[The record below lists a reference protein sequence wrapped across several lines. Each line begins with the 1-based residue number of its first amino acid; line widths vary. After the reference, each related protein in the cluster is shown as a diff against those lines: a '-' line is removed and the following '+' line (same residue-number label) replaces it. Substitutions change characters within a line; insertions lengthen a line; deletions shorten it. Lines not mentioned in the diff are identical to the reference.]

1 MKNLSKKNLKNV
13 LMALFTGLVF
23 CIVFIGCSKDKNNGE
38 PSGNADEAAAARV
51 VGTYKGTIDATNA
64 NAQYFDAI
72 IIITKE
78 SGNRVKITAK
88 PGEAY
93 SGMTPKIIPIQGI
106 LESDDATSEGPQG
119 ILIYQAQEK
128 TLKFLSKATSAEDA
142 TYSFEG
148 TKQ

>member
-1 MKNLSKKNLKNV
+1 
-13 LMALFTGLVF
+13 MALFTGLVF
-23 CIVFIGCSKDKNNGE
+23 SIAFIGCSKDKNNDK
-38 PSGNADEAAAARV
+38 PSGNSDEAAAARI
-51 VGTYKGTIDATNA
+51 VGTYKGTIDASTS

-78 SGNRVKITAK
+78 SGNKVKIVAK
-88 PGEAY
+88 SGEAY
-93 SGMTPKIIPIQGI
+93 SEMTPKIVPIQGI
-106 LESDDATSEGPQG
+106 LESDNATSEGPQG

-128 TLKFLSKATSAEDA
+128 TLKFLSKATSAEDV